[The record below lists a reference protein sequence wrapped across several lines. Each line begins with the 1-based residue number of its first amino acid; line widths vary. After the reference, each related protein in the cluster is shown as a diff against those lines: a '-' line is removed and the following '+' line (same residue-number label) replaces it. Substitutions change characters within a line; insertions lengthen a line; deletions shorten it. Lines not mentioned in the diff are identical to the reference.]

1 VPLKPAA
8 LERRLSEDL
17 GLRCS
22 VAVADKPAPLS
33 SLSPA
38 ERRRVRALGSSSRAD
53 SYRLGRAA
61 WKMLLARLGENPAT
75 HRLVFPHTRFSLTH
89 SGGVAIA
96 FAIGAEE
103 PNTGAGI
110 DFEIFQ
116 GISDRAER
124 FYLLRHE
131 RRWLRFL
138 SRPRVPDERLRLWTV
153 KEALFK
159 ADLDNSGTVLSDYA
173 TADPSA
179 ASGWAAPSPGR
190 DRPGA
195 WLYASLAVEGGFLTA
210 AAHMRGRRP

>member
-1 VPLKPAA
+1 VPLEPAA
-8 LERRLSEDL
+8 LECRLSEDL
-17 GLRCS
+17 GIRCS

-38 ERRRVRALGSSSRAD
+38 ERRRVAALGSSSRAD

-61 WKMLLARLGENPAT
+61 CKALLARLGENPAIDE
-75 HRLVFPHTRFSLTH
+75 LVFPHNRFSLTH

-96 FAIGAEE
+96 FAIGGESPA
-103 PNTGAGI
+103 GAGI
-110 DFEIFQ
+110 DFETCP
-116 GISDRAER
+116 GISDQAER
-124 FYLLRHE
+124 FYLLQHE
-131 RRWLRFL
+131 RRWLRL
-138 SRPRVPDERLRLWTV
+138 PSRPRVADERLRLWTV

-179 ASGWAAPSPGR
+179 ASGWAAPSPAR

-195 WLYASLAVEGGFLTA
+195 WLYASLPVEGGFLTA
-210 AAHMRGRRP
+210 AAHMLGRTP